1 MYKIKFEAK
10 IILLILAIFFVPA
23 KHIEIYMIVTI
34 TLLVILFPTQRIN
47 QKYIILFLC
56 FSVYLTVITLL
67 QGNSYRNLT
76 ELIRFLPL
84 LLCSSFFG
92 PKKLYNPDIIIKT
105 LFYLTLIYA
114 LISCLQML
122 YPSSFISDMFAKMYN
137 TSGHYTK
144 SFIGNNRA
152 SSLSAGPGQAG
163 AFGALMFSIACATLL
178 HAKQLKQKLSIAV
191 MLSSVLIIIAAQSQT
206 ALITILA
213 VSTTAYMFNFFRVS
227 VLAHLGISVGLLC
240 SVIFVVRLSNIINL
254 DYLFNLFVH
263 GLARSSFVK
272 RVEKWNEMITA
283 VQEKPFMW
291 IMGVGKDF
299 HGVKSAATDSD
310 WVFLLTVYG
319 IIPTV
324 VVIIMICYVFIQR
337 FRENSFSAELMFL
350 TVCCGAI
357 ISLASAFLFD
367 VKIMMIF
374 ILITIVSSSYRYKN
388 A

>member
-1 MYKIKFEAK
+1 
-10 IILLILAIFFVPA
+10 
-23 KHIEIYMIVTI
+23 
-34 TLLVILFPTQRIN
+34 
-47 QKYIILFLC
+47 
-56 FSVYLTVITLL
+56 
-67 QGNSYRNLT
+67 
-76 ELIRFLPL
+76 
-84 LLCSSFFG
+84 
-92 PKKLYNPDIIIKT
+92 
-105 LFYLTLIYA
+105 
-114 LISCLQML
+114 ML
-122 YPSSFISDMFAKMYN
+122 YPSLFISDMVAKMYN

-178 HAKQLKQKLSIAV
+178 HAKQLKQSLSIAV

-227 VLAHLGISVGLLC
+227 VLAHLGISLGLLC

-272 RVEKWNEMITA
+272 RVEKWDEMITA
-283 VQEKPFMW
+283 VEKPFMW

-337 FRENSFSAELMFL
+337 FRRIVFL
-350 TVCCGAI
+350 QNLC
-357 ISLASAFLFD
+357 F
-367 VKIMMIF
+367 
-374 ILITIVSSSYRYKN
+374 
-388 A
+388 